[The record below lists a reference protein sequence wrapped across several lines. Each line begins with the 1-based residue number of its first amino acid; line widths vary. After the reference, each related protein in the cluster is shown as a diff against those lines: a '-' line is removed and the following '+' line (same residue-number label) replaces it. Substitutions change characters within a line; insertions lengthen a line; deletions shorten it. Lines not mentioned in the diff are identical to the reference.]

1 MKAMIIPTFVFTL
14 LVFILI
20 LIMYI
25 IVAPILNLFSTIY
38 YPIQENVE
46 INLVGNVTDSTINN
60 KKAWNNIKQALP
72 YFVIFGFIIA
82 IILYF
87 AITQKQEQ

>member
-1 MKAMIIPTFVFTL
+1 MKAMVIPTFVFTL
-14 LVFILI
+14 LTFILI
-20 LIMYI
+20 LIIYI

-38 YPIQENVE
+38 YPIQENIE

-60 KKAWNNIKQALP
+60 KKAWDNIKQALP
-72 YFVIFGFIIA
+72 YFVIFAFIIA